1 MSWISV
7 SERLPEKSG
16 KTKTKNTYGQENEFY
31 YSSFCGA
38 WTHGGRIQE
47 GVTHWQPIEPPGDED
62 E

>member
-7 SERLPEKSG
+7 EERLPDKSG
-16 KTKTKNTYGQENEFY
+16 DTLTKNKHGQKNVFY
-31 YSSFCGA
+31 YSSFNGA

-47 GVTHWQPIEPPGDED
+47 GVTHWREIEPPGDED